1 MGHLYP
7 RVIEQLLATQLL
19 PYFPAIM
26 LTGPRGAGKS
36 TSAGRLGDTVV
47 DLSEEGM
54 RRSALDDP
62 DALLAT
68 VSGTVIIDEW
78 EEAPGILAALKRSVD
93 ADSGQ
98 TPGRFIVTGS
108 ARAAFGAATWPGT
121 GRLIRVRMYGLT
133 QSELANDNHYNPVDT
148 FFSDDPPDFGRSD
161 LERSD
166 YIERIVAGR
175 FPAVLPH
182 RGSRRARWFDAY
194 ADQLAE
200 RDAPLIS
207 GSNPRPRIM
216 REVLASCAARSARLL
231 NKDAVARDAGV
242 SSATADS
249 HLRLLADLSILAL
262 LPAWHSNRLRRLT
275 RAPRIHLTDPG
286 LAAHLLNADASV
298 LARDGNLAGQLF
310 ESFVATELL
319 AHAETASDRTELFH
333 YRNRDGRAVDLLLER
348 RGTVVGLEVK
358 SASSVRREDA
368 KHLIWL
374 RDRLDESFRFGAVLY
389 AGKVPYRIDNRVWAL
404 PISTLWQSPSASAES
419 VLSA

>member
-1 MGHLYP
+1 MERLYP
-7 RVIEQLLATQLL
+7 RVVEELLATRLL
-19 PYFPAIM
+19 PYFPAVM
-26 LTGPRGAGKS
+26 LIGPRGVGKS
-36 TSAGRLGDTVV
+36 TTAGRLGDTVL
-47 DLSEEGM
+47 DLSEDGT

-68 VSGTVIIDEW
+68 ASGTVVIDEW
-78 EEAPGILAALKRSVD
+78 QEAPGILAALKRAVD
-93 ADSGQ
+93 ADSAH

-133 QSELANDNHYNPVDT
+133 QSELADDNHYNPVDA
-148 FFSDDPPDFGRSD
+148 FFSEEPPGFGRSD
-161 LERSD
+161 LTRSD
-166 YIERIVAGR
+166 YIERVTAGR

-182 RGSRRARWFDAY
+182 QGARRARWFDAY

-200 RDAPLIS
+200 RDAPLIT

-216 REVLASCAARSARLL
+216 RGVLASCAARSARLL
-231 NKDAVARDAGV
+231 NKDAVARDAAV

-249 HLRLLADLSILAL
+249 HLRLLTDLSILAL

-298 LARDGNLAGQLF
+298 LARDGNLTGQLL
-310 ESFVATELL
+310 ESFVASELL
-319 AHAETASDRTELFH
+319 AHAETAADRTELFH
-333 YRNRDGRAVDLLLER
+333 YRNRDGREVDLLLER

-358 SASSVRREDA
+358 SARSVRRDDA
-368 KHLIWL
+368 KHLVWL
-374 RDRLDESFRFGAVLY
+374 RDRLGETFRYGAVLY
-389 AGKVPYRIDNRVWAL
+389 TGEIPYRIDHRVWAL
-404 PISTLWQSPSASAES
+404 PISTLWQPPNP
-419 VLSA
+419 LPQ